1 LLLELEGVY
10 ELEERRLFT
19 GSLTSLQ
26 ERCLHV
32 GLCARAARGSS
43 DGDVRLLVGAGGL
56 VAHEL
61 TLGAG
66 AESRLL
72 ALPLALGL
80 LAHRSADG
88 VGGSAGG
95 TALSRGTHSLALGA
109 VSLLAEVLG
118 AANVTLG
125 LVAVDLAGGAGGLLA
140 VNLALRSL
148 TYRVALSRAHWI
160 ITLPAAIRV
169 AITLSGSHE
178 GEGGDDGQ

>member
-125 LVAVDLAGGAGGLLA
+125 LVAVDLAGGAGGLLTM
-140 VNLALRSL
+140 NLALRSL
-148 TYRVALSRAHWI
+148 AYRVALSRAYGI
-160 ITLPAAIRV
+160 IALPSTFRMAV
-169 AITLSGSHE
+169 AFS
-178 GEGGDDGQ
+178 GGDEGQSSQEG